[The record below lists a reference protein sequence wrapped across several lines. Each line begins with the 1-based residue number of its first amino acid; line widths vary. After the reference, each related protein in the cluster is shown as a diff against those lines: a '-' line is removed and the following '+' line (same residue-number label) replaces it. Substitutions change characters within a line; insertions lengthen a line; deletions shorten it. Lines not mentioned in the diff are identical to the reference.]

1 MKSRIKKIFLVFIG
15 IFFIGFISY
24 KITMRSQNEKLNYE
38 KYGINFN
45 PKRVEIGLKEIS
57 DKWESDYLIDENYLN
72 DNPSSQLKFKEVFTF
87 SDIKNGIVY
96 EKDSTDKKSTFRS
109 KIIWLN
115 SNILFWKN
123 GIESEMDTYEKYI
136 DSVTTENLS
145 IRYYFRDDNGNKDY
159 FEADYYQINENEFGF
174 CGTPAVME
182 REEQRISGKPYF
194 GNITKKQ
201 ADSILTKWNKKTR
214 HNTVYN

>member
-1 MKSRIKKIFLVFIG
+1 MKSRIKKIFLTSIG
-15 IFFIGFISY
+15 IFIIGFISY
-24 KITMRSQNEKLNYE
+24 KVTMRSQNEKLNYE
-38 KYGINFN
+38 KYGMNFN

-57 DKWESDYLIDENYLN
+57 EKWESDYLIDENYIN
-72 DNPSSQLKFKEVFTF
+72 DNPSSQLKLKEVFSF
-87 SDIKNGIVY
+87 RDIKNGIIY
-96 EKDSTDKKSTFRS
+96 EKDSTDKKSIFRS

-123 GIESEMDTYEKYI
+123 GIESEMDTYEKEI

-159 FEADYYQINENEFGF
+159 FEADYYQINENEFDF

-201 ADSILTKWNKKTR
+201 ADSILTKWNEK
-214 HNTVYN
+214 N

>member
-1 MKSRIKKIFLVFIG
+1 MKNRIKKIFLATIG

-45 PKRVEIGLKEIS
+45 PKRAEIGLKEIS
-57 DKWESDYLIDENYLN
+57 EKWKSDYLIDEDYIN
-72 DNPSSQLKFKEVFTF
+72 DNPFSQLKFKEVFSF
-87 SDIKNGIVY
+87 SDLKNGIIY
-96 EKDSTDKKSTFRS
+96 EKDSTDKKSTFQS
-109 KIIWLN
+109 KMIWLN
-115 SNILFWKN
+115 SNILLWKN
-123 GIESEMDTYEKYI
+123 GIESEMDTYEKAF
-136 DSVTTENLS
+136 DSVTTGSLF

-159 FEADYYQINENEFGF
+159 FETDYYQINSNELGF
-174 CGTPAVME
+174 CGTPAIME

-201 ADSILTKWNKKTR
+201 ADSILIKWNKK
-214 HNTVYN
+214 N